1 MKTPHEFYLE
11 TDGKIIDIDGS
22 YGGQCWDLFALFC
35 QEYIGFYFSCLW
47 TGYVE
52 DFWYHFDELHLGVY
66 FEQIPPEKYHELQDG
81 DWLIWVKRTNQNC
94 WITNSS
100 HIGMFRKY
108 NDTNPEQNIIL
119 HQTPNGNPNCTHQ
132 QVADFLGFVGAL
144 RPKCYIT
151 QDKNLPNP
159 VEENKEVDQ
168 FKVNC
173 NDTMFVRLDHKTSG
187 ESIGLAREGFYNILN
202 RCDDDGYTWFEVEKN
217 KWIALL
223 PPYSDYIPKEEKPE
237 PTPEPQPEPQ
247 PEPTPTPEPEPTP
260 EPTPDENIFIKIIK
274 FIIELIQKIF
284 KKEN

>member
-11 TDGKIIDIDGS
+11 TDGRIIDVDHE

-35 QEYIGFYFSCLW
+35 LEYCNKTFGCIK
-47 TGYVE
+47 TGYVIDLWTE
-52 DFWYHFDELHLGVY
+52 FDRVGLGEY
-66 FEQIPPEKYHELQDG
+66 FEKVPNNALQDG
-81 DWLIWVKRTNQNC
+81 DWAIWTGPC
-94 WITNSS
+94 MITNHS
-100 HIGMFRKY
+100 HIAMFRIDDE
-108 NDTNPEQNIIL
+108 NGGGIFLTQN
-119 HQTPNGNPNCTHQ
+119 PNGNPNYTHQ
-132 QVADFLGFVGAL
+132 MWISYQGLVGGL

-173 NDTMFVRLDHKTSG
+173 DDTMRVRLGHNLNA
-187 ESIGLAREGFYNILN
+187 EIIGSAQTGFYNILN

-237 PTPEPQPEPQ
+237 PTPEPEPQ
-247 PEPTPTPEPEPTP
+247 PEPTPTPEPEPI
-260 EPTPDENIFIKIIK
+260 PDENIFVKIIK
-274 FIIELIQKIF
+274 FIIEILRKILN
-284 KKEN
+284 KGDK